1 MNRTPLLPSFLW
13 TAIWASGAAV
23 SLAACE
29 TEEPNSTTV
38 DGPVALVPSFV
49 PLSVECG
56 SAEPAAPAL
65 FRIFN
70 PGNEVLRVTGAAA
83 TNGFVVIGEL
93 PVEVQP
99 GFAVSL
105 AVRAPAAVIGTDVGG
120 TVKTGKLTL
129 ETNDPRGNPE
139 IELRSAIHGANL
151 VLTNAQGMPLPRL
164 DLTSES
170 QSSCPPP
177 ASVFVKNTGDKPS
190 VVTVLENDYPI
201 ERVSDSS
208 TVAAGASAEFEISP
222 TLGGGCQTAG
232 QVVYQVTGSVCSA
245 APILQVT
252 QQVGGTSTCFCGGS
266 SSAV

>member
-1 MNRTPLLPSFLW
+1 MNRTPLLTSLLW
-13 TAIWASGAAV
+13 TSVAAA

-29 TEEPNSTTV
+29 TEEPKFITA
-38 DGPVALVPSFV
+38 DGPAALVPSTV
-49 PLSVECG
+49 KLSVECG
-56 SAEPAAPAL
+56 SAEPAEPAR
-65 FRIFN
+65 FQIIN
-70 PGNEVLRVTGAAA
+70 SGNEVLRVTSATA
-83 TNGFVVIGEL
+83 TNGFVVTGEL

-105 AVRAPAAVIGTDVGG
+105 EVRAPAAVIGTDVGG

-129 ETNDPRGNPE
+129 QTNDPKGTPD
-139 IELRSAIHGANL
+139 IELQSAIQGANL
-151 VLTNAQGMPLPRL
+151 VLTNADGAPLPKL
-164 DLTSES
+164 DLLSGS

-177 ASVFVKNTGDKPS
+177 ASVFVKNTGNRPS

-222 TLGGGCQTAG
+222 TLGSECQTAG
-232 QVVYQVTGSVCSA
+232 QVVYEVTGSVCSV

-266 SSAV
+266 SSAI

>member
-99 GFAVSL
+99 GL
-105 AVRAPAAVIGTDVGG
+105 GG